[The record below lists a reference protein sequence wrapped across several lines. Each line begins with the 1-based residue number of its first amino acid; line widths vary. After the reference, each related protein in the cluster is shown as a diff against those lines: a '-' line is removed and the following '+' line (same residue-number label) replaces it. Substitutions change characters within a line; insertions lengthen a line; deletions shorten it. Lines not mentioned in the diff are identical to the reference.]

1 MEFKQTQLD
10 NGLTVIAEASQSAR
24 SMALGFFVRTGA
36 RDETAEISGVSH
48 FLEHMLFKGTEKRS
62 PLEVNL
68 EFDAMGAKYNAFT
81 SEENTVYYAA
91 VLPEYQERV
100 LTLWAD
106 LMRPAL
112 REEDFEMEKG
122 VICEE
127 IAMYKDLPHFD
138 VLDRCRRL
146 HFGEHPSGNSVL
158 GTEEVIRGL
167 ERQQMLDYFQRR
179 YAADNMVLVAAG
191 RVDWDR
197 LVAQAQELCGSWEA
211 QQAGRELTDMR
222 GTGKSEAEGKSN
234 VVRQHVCLMS
244 AAPAAQSPMR
254 YAASVASYIVG
265 DVTGSRL
272 YWALVDT
279 ALADAADME
288 YDTLDGTGAFYTY
301 LSCDPAQTQKVIGI
315 AKDCMRKV
323 CTEGVTA
330 EELQASKNK
339 MASGVTLSGEIPMGR
354 LVPLGYGW
362 VYRKEY
368 RPLVEELETLHQ
380 VSQEDIAALLAEY
393 PLKKTTMLTLGPEGN
408 A

>member
-1 MEFKQTQLD
+1 MEFKHTQLD
-10 NGLTVIAEASQSAR
+10 NGLTVIAEVSGAAR

-36 RDETAEISGVSH
+36 RDETAAVSGVSH
-48 FLEHMLFKGTEKRS
+48 FLEHMLFKGTDTRS
-62 PLEVNL
+62 PIDVNL

-106 LMRPAL
+106 VMRPAL
-112 REEDFEMEKG
+112 RQEDFDLEKG

-158 GTEEVIRGL
+158 GTEETIQGLRRG
-167 ERQQMLDYFQRR
+167 QMLDYFERR
-179 YAADNMVLVAAG
+179 YAPDNMVLACAG
-191 RVDWDR
+191 RIDWDK
-197 LVAQAQELCGSWEA
+197 LLAQANELCSSWQPRKA
-211 QQAGRELTDMR
+211 QRELSDMR
-222 GTGKSEAEGKSN
+222 GTGHCETVDKDS

-244 AAPAAQSPMR
+244 AAPSAQSQMR
-254 YAASVASYIVG
+254 YAANVLSYIFG

-279 ALADAADME
+279 ALADSADME

-301 LSCDPAQTQKVIGI
+301 LSCDPEQAEKVVEI
-315 AKDCMRKV
+315 AKDCMRKMRSD
-323 CTEGVTA
+323 GVSTQ
-330 EELQASKNK
+330 ELEASKNK
-339 MASGVTLSGEIPMGR
+339 MASSITLSGEISMGR

-362 VYRKEY
+362 VYRNEY
-368 RPLVEELETLHQ
+368 LSLANELEILEA
-380 VSQEDIAALLAEY
+380 VSPKDIAELLEEY
-393 PLKKTTMLTLGPEGN
+393 PLDKTTILALGPP
-408 A
+408 AKT